1 MGADGNLCISDLTT
15 GTRIRRIKAH
25 KGVINSLDR
34 IATGGTEL
42 LVTGGDDGAVR
53 VWDVGADGQGE
64 DAREPVKEF
73 EVGCPVTA
81 VCWSSDAAQIY
92 VAALDNCIHV
102 RFLSC
107 RIACR
112 QGSRLEKDTE
122 QLLFFLCLCRLM
134 IFARRNACIPSKAI
148 PIPQRPLSYPPA
160 QETTSYLHHSPLRP

>member
-25 KGVINSLDR
+25 KGVVNSLDR

-73 EVGCPVTA
+73 EIGCPVTA

-102 RFLSC
+102 RFS
-107 RIACR
+107 ACR
-112 QGSRLEKDTE
+112 LAWTCG
-122 QLLFFLCLCRLM
+122 LLLKRAFRLCRRT
-134 IFARRNACIPSKAI
+134 ISGRKNACIPSKGI
-148 PIPQRPLSYPPA
+148 PIPQPPLSSPPA
-160 QETTSYLHHSPLRP
+160 PETIFSLRHSPLRP